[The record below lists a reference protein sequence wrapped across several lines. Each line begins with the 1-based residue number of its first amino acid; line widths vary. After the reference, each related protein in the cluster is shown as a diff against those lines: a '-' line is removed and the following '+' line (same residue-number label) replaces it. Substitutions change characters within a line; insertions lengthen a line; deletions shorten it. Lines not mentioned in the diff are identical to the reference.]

1 MTPRPFI
8 THIGRV
14 WPHCVLVRL
23 VLPGEGKAST
33 YRIVDPRPGDEALRL
48 AGDNGAALEVHVAA
62 ARGSLFRRLGVG
74 LEWVG
79 RLRAEDVF
87 RLQMHLFDS
96 SFASGNQA
104 ARNVWGRT
112 CM

>member
-8 THIGRV
+8 THIGRD

-33 YRIVDPRPGDEALRL
+33 YRLVDPRPGDEALRL
-48 AGDNGAALEVHVAA
+48 AGDNGAALEVHAGG
-62 ARGSLFRRLGVG
+62 RGSLFRRLGVG

-104 ARNVWGRT
+104 ARNVWLDGGWR
-112 CM
+112 